1 MSTLPLYFSTTA
13 KEGHSGL
20 YFMRFDSETG
30 AAASAAQPVGEQ
42 TSSLFLTGSH
52 DGKYLYAINDQLSH
66 NGEKTGGIS
75 AYSIDGESGE
85 LTLLNSV
92 VMGGVLCHVSLDS
105 TGKWLLGAAYSAGS
119 FSVWPIEE
127 NGAIGPL
134 FKTVQHEGKSVDPRR
149 QTAPHPH
156 QIITSPDNQQIFVAD
171 LGTDSVHIY
180 DFDSASGTIS
190 PSTSALAQLA
200 PGAGPRH
207 IAFHPS
213 GDSFFSVNEL
223 DNTVTVFHKE
233 EDGAFSA
240 VQSLSTLPEE
250 FSDSEPTWTAEI
262 LISSNGQFL
271 YATNRGHQSIAVYQ
285 IGDDRTLTKLGLTAT
300 GRFPQHIAFSPC
312 EKWLLSADRDD
323 SSLTVFSVNTLTG
336 TLTKIEVFSDLPGA
350 PMCLL
355 FP

>member
-1 MSTLPLYFSTTA
+1 MATIPLYFSTTA
-13 KEGHSGL
+13 KDDNSGL

-30 AAASAAQPVGEQ
+30 TAAEAARPVGSQ
-42 TSSLFLTGSH
+42 ASSLFFTGSQ
-52 DGKYLYAINDQLSH
+52 DGRFLYAIDDGLLH

-75 AYSIDGESGE
+75 AYAIDEKTGE

-92 VMGGVLCHVSLDS
+92 VMGGVLCHVSLDAS
-105 TGKWLLGAAYSAGS
+105 GKWLLGAAYTGGNFAI
-119 FSVWPIEE
+119 WPIQED
-127 NGAIGPL
+127 GSLGPVHQN
-134 FKTVQHEGKSVDPRR
+134 VQHEGQSADSRR
-149 QTAPHPH
+149 QSAPHPH
-156 QIITSPDNQQIFVAD
+156 QIITSPDNQQVFVAD
-171 LGTDSVHIY
+171 LGTDKVMIY
-180 DFDSASGTIS
+180 DFDAESGKLSAAD
-190 PSTSALAQLA
+190 PDSAELA

-223 DNTVTVFHKE
+223 DNTVTVFRKE
-233 EDGAFSA
+233 NGKFTAIQA
-240 VQSLSTLPEE
+240 VPTLPEGV
-250 FSDSEPTWTAEI
+250 SEPTWTAEI
-262 LISSNGQFL
+262 LISSNGQFV

-285 IGDDRTLTKLGLTAT
+285 VNDDRSLTSLGFTAT

-323 SSLTVFSVNTLTG
+323 SSITVFSVNTLTG
-336 TLTKIEVFSDLPGA
+336 TLTKIEVFDNLPGA